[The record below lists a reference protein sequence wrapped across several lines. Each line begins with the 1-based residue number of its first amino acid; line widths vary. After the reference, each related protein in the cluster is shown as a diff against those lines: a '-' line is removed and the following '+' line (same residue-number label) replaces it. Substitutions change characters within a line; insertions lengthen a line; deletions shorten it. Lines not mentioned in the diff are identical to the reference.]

1 MDINDSTG
9 VKEGWQDSADYD
21 IGDKVS
27 FQLTA
32 EITSKYGDYDK
43 YYLVFHD
50 KGSVGLT
57 FDKDSVVVKIDN
69 QVITEDYEVVTNASG
84 EVLDDGDA
92 FEVVFKDLKATSAH
106 AGSEITVEYE
116 ATLNDDAILGSDGN
130 SNTLQVE
137 YSNNPNETGDG
148 ERSTGKTP
156 EDKVIVFTYKV
167 EINKVDENNKALG
180 GAEFTLYKKDASVKS
195 SELPKEGYKE
205 INGSVYKILK
215 PYNFTSGDTTF
226 TFKGIDD
233 GDYILSETKT
243 PDGYN
248 SISDI
253 AFSVSATHD
262 KTEDNPQ
269 LTDLSGDKQTGS
281 AVFSS
286 SKEDGAVK
294 TTVEN
299 KSGSSLPSTGGT
311 GRVLLYV
318 VGAILVAG
326 VGVILVSKKRAQ
338 Q

>member
-1 MDINDSTG
+1 
-9 VKEGWQDSADYD
+9 
-21 IGDKVS
+21 
-27 FQLTA
+27 
-32 EITSKYGDYDK
+32 
-43 YYLVFHD
+43 
-50 KGSVGLT
+50 
-57 FDKDSVVVKIDN
+57 
-69 QVITEDYEVVTNASG
+69 
-84 EVLDDGDA
+84 
-92 FEVVFKDLKATSAH
+92 
-106 AGSEITVEYE
+106 
-116 ATLNDDAILGSDGN
+116 
-130 SNTLQVE
+130 
-137 YSNNPNETGDG
+137 
-148 ERSTGKTP
+148 
-156 EDKVIVFTYKV
+156 
-167 EINKVDENNKALG
+167 
-180 GAEFTLYKKDASVKS
+180 VKS